1 MNYFKFI
8 IGLLFIFETFANS
21 TLNITNSSVPS
32 NLNTTVLNLNTT
44 VLNINTTS
52 NVLKSSISSSASKNI
67 PFFKIR

>member
-32 NLNTTVLNLNTT
+32 NLNTTVLN
-44 VLNINTTS
+44 INTTS